1 MLRFDH
7 TDTDNVG
14 GILVLAELGRMMMRI
29 KVPTSAEVG
38 WFGYS
43 RINKGGL
50 SVHSYL
56 LHLIIEK

>member
-1 MLRFDH
+1 MLLFDH

-14 GILVLAELGRMMMRI
+14 GILAELGWATMGI
-29 KVPTSAEVG
+29 KVPKFAEVG

-43 RINKGGL
+43 TINKGGL

>member
-1 MLRFDH
+1 MWGYIGIGG
-7 TDTDNVG
+7 VG
-14 GILVLAELGRMMMRI
+14 TNDDG
-29 KVPTSAEVG
+29 KTSAEVG